1 MVPERTSGS
10 LKQAVLTLPLTELAQ
25 GSQNHFKETY
35 LLLFSYRNSSLWG
48 GNSFRSRISSGV
60 GPTGRIETPWARRV
74 AFPLGLPLPLSP

>member
-48 GNSFRSRISSGV
+48 GNSTP
-60 GPTGRIETPWARRV
+60 GP
-74 AFPLGLPLPLSP
+74 GLAVEWGQQEG